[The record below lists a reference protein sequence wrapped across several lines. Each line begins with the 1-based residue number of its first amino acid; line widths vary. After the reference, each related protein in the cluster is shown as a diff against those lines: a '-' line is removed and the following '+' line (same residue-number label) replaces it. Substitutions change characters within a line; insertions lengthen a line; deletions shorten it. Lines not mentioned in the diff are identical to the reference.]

1 MGLWSTK
8 SITTLQTDPTTEG
21 TIPIFDRTLGVGK
34 LTALGIGA
42 IIGAGIFIRTGT
54 AAAQYAGPAVVLSF
68 VLAGIG
74 CLFVALCYAEFAS
87 VITGAGSAYSYSY
100 AAMGELVAWIVGWN
114 LILEYLFGAAAVAVS
129 WSGYFVG
136 ILRDLGVN
144 LPLSL
149 TQAPLTEWGWHVRQV
164 PGAIANVP
172 AIMLVLFLTAVLVTG
187 IRQSANLNSAIVVV
201 KVAII
206 LLVIGFGFLYIRV
219 DNWHPFVPPN
229 EGSFGRYGWSGV
241 VRGASVVFVAFL
253 GFDAVSTAAQEARNP
268 HRDVPIAI
276 IGSLAICTILYVLM
290 ALVVTGLVK
299 YPDLNA
305 PHPVFVAV
313 SAAGSALHWLTYL
326 INVAAMAG
334 LLTVTL
340 VMLIAQSRIFF
351 AMSNDG
357 LLSPALSR
365 SRRGNAA
372 VRPTILTGVVAA
384 AVAGFLPIGLL
395 GELTVVATLLAF
407 IMVCLGTMVLR
418 YRRPNLGRPFRA
430 PLVPLVPLLGIMF
443 SAGIMTILPSDTWIR
458 LGIWTAAGLVIYFLY
473 GARHSRLSR
482 TAAVAD

>member
-1 MGLWSTK
+1 M
-8 SITTLQTDPTTEG
+8 LQTDPTTAG
-21 TIPIFDRTLGVGK
+21 TIPIFERTLGVVK

-74 CLFVALCYAEFAS
+74 CLFIALCYAEFAS
-87 VITGAGSAYSYSY
+87 VIPVAGSAYSYSY
-100 AAMGELVAWIVGWN
+100 AALGELVAWIVGWN

-136 ILRDLGVN
+136 IVRDLGVN

-149 TQAPLTEWGWHVRQV
+149 TQAPLIEWGWHVRQV

-172 AIMLVLFLTAVLVTG
+172 AMVLVLFLTAVLVTG
-187 IRQSANLNSAIVVV
+187 IRQAANLNSAIVVV

-219 DNWHPFVPPN
+219 DNWHPFIPPN

-313 SAAGSALHWLTYL
+313 SAAGPALHWLTYL

-351 AMSNDG
+351 AMSSDG

-395 GELTVVATLLAF
+395 GELTVVATLLVF
-407 IMVCLGTMVLR
+407 IIVCLGIMVLR

-430 PLVPLVPLLGIMF
+430 PLVPLVPLLGIML

>member
-8 SITTLQTDPTTEG
+8 SIATLQTDPTTSG
-21 TIPIFDRTLGVGK
+21 TIPIFERTLGVVN
-34 LTALGIGA
+34 LTALGVGA

-87 VITGAGSAYSYSY
+87 MIPVAGSAYTYSY
-100 AAMGELVAWIVGWN
+100 AALGELPAWIVGWN
-114 LILEYLFGAAAVAVS
+114 LILEYLFGAATVAVS

-136 ILRDLGVN
+136 LLRDLGVN

-172 AIMLVLFLTAVLVTG
+172 AMVLVLFLTAVLVTG

-206 LLVIGFGFLYIRV
+206 LLVIGFGFLYIRI

-241 VRGASVVFVAFL
+241 LRGASVVFIAFL
-253 GFDAVSTAAQEARNP
+253 GFDAVSTASQESKNP

-276 IGSLAICTILYVLM
+276 IGSLAICTVLYVLM

-313 SAAGSALHWLTYL
+313 SAAGPALHWLTYL

-334 LLTVTL
+334 LLTVAL
-340 VMLIAQSRIFF
+340 VMLIAQSRVFF
-351 AMSNDG
+351 AMSSDG

-365 SRRGNAA
+365 SRRRNAA
-372 VRPTILTGVVAA
+372 VGPTVLTGVVAA

-395 GELTVVATLLAF
+395 GELTVVATLLVF
-407 IMVCLGTMVLR
+407 IIVCLGIMVLR
-418 YRRPNLGRPFRA
+418 YRRPNLGRPFRT
-430 PLVPLVPLLGIMF
+430 PWVPFVPLLGIMF
-443 SAGIMTILPSDTWIR
+443 SAGIMLILPSDTWIR

-473 GARHSRLSR
+473 SARHSRLSR
-482 TAAVAD
+482 